1 LVCVLLK
8 GIYLTKDDY
17 GAKHMKVLIIDD
29 HDVFRKSF
37 ILLLKSI
44 TLENILSVE
53 ATNGNEGLL
62 ALEKSDFDL
71 IFLDVVMPK
80 MNGID
85 ACKKITK
92 LYSKIPIIIL
102 TKCYNESLIF
112 YFFELGVHSFLTKEN
127 SIDQLKIAI
136 ENAIAGRKYFPE
148 PINDLIRKRRNDKS
162 QLIQTVEFTLQEK
175 RLISFLQKGHS
186 SKMIAHLMGLSV
198 KTIDTY
204 RERLLLKTQTNNV
217 AGLIS
222 FGYETGILF

>member
-1 LVCVLLK
+1 
-8 GIYLTKDDY
+8 
-17 GAKHMKVLIIDD
+17 MKVLIIDD